1 MDPKYHEDVY
11 EILDELNVAIE
22 EIVDEHNNPDELEV
36 IIGQIQSK
44 TREFIYDLQQDI
56 EKLELIGVE

>member
-22 EIVDEHNNPDELEV
+22 EIVDEHNDPGELEV
-36 IIGQIQSK
+36 IIGQIHSK

>member
-1 MDPKYHEDVY
+1 MDPKYNEEVY
-11 EILDELNVAIE
+11 EILDELNAAIE
-22 EIVDEHNNPDELEV
+22 EIVDEHSDPDELEV

-56 EKLELIGVE
+56 EKIELIGVE

>member
-1 MDPKYHEDVY
+1 MDPNYHEDVY
-11 EILDELNVAIE
+11 EILDELNAAIE

-36 IIGQIQSK
+36 IIGQVQSK